1 MSKRTYI
8 WLGIVTL
15 VVGGVMFGVL
25 FGPGQHNREPQP
37 TSAAAVHSEPARAA
51 DSSDSREHPTPAT
64 TSPAATDAA
73 VERPEAVT
81 ALTNDKTFR
90 VNDSARLVLD
100 EQTRLNMEALFARTD
115 RDRLAEAKQQA
126 VEPLPAAAGAQAAE
140 LLEYYDNYQQAQR
153 QAYPPG
159 VEPTTEEAALAELD
173 GLHALRA
180 AHFGPI
186 VARALY
192 GEEEAVSRQLI
203 ELMRLEKDQSL
214 TLEEKAARAQQLRDS
229 MPELGEIE
237 RRNRADPH

>member
-1 MSKRTYI
+1 MSRRTYI
-8 WLGIVTL
+8 WFGIAAL
-15 VVGGVMFGVL
+15 VVSGVMFGL
-25 FGPGQHNREPQP
+25 GQRNREPQP
-37 TSAAAVHSEPARAA
+37 TSAAAIRSEPAPATDPSNAREYPPPAAASAAPAA
-51 DSSDSREHPTPAT
+51 DA
-64 TSPAATDAA
+64 
-73 VERPEAVT
+73 ERPELVT
-81 ALTNDKTFR
+81 AQSNDKTFR

-100 EQTRLNMEALFARTD
+100 EQTRLNMEALFARSE

-140 LLEYYDNYQQAQR
+140 LLEHYDNYQQAQR

-159 VEPTTEEAALAELD
+159 VAPATEEAALAELD

-186 VARALY
+186 VAGALY

-229 MPELGEIE
+229 
-237 RRNRADPH
+237 NRADPH